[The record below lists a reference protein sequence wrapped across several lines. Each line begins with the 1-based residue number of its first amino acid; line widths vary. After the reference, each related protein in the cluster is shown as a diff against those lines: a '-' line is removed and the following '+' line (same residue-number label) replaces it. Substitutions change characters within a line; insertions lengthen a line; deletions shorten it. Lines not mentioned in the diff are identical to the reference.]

1 MNNVAPV
8 FIDGK
13 WEKIKTSEFG
23 KVFNPS
29 SEEVISMTPFC
40 GKKDV
45 ERAVKSSLKAFKVW
59 SKFSYAKRAE
69 ILFNY
74 RELIKSNK
82 EKIANIISLENGKT
96 LPEARGDIQRGFEV
110 VDFACGILHL
120 AKGESLSEIAPNI
133 DSRTNLEPL
142 GVCAGISPFNFPAM
156 VPMWMFPIAIA
167 CGNSFILKPSEKVPL
182 TAIKLAELFQE
193 AGLPDGV
200 LNIIH
205 GGKEVVDALC
215 IHPNISAISFVGS
228 SHIAKHVYTLGAK
241 YGKRVQAGGAAKN
254 ALVVMPDAEPK
265 STMNSIMSSAFGC
278 AGQRCMAGSLLVGVG
293 KNIDSLKQT
302 LIDRSNDLVVGDPL
316 KNEKTEMGPVIDGNS
331 KERIFNIIDG
341 LGETGVKVIRDG
353 REIRNKEGFFV
364 GPTLVDNVDS
374 SHPIFSQEIFGPVL
388 SILNPKDIE
397 ETVEVLNKLNYG
409 NGATIFTSS
418 GNTARYFSENIKCG
432 MVGINVGVPAPM
444 SIYPFS
450 GWNDSFYGDLHMQGK
465 EGVQFYTRQKVILS
479 RWDNLYEYKSGW

>member
-1 MNNVAPV
+1 MLNKIITIKRLDLKLLLLLKSKFILHKMDNVAPV

-45 ERAVKSSLKAFKVW
+45 ERAVKSSLKAFKAW

-74 RELIKSNK
+74 RELIRSNK

-167 CGNSFILKPSEKVPL
+167 CGNS
-182 TAIKLAELFQE
+182 LF
-193 AGLPDGV
+193 
-200 LNIIH
+200 
-205 GGKEVVDALC
+205 
-215 IHPNISAISFVGS
+215 
-228 SHIAKHVYTLGAK
+228 
-241 YGKRVQAGGAAKN
+241 
-254 ALVVMPDAEPK
+254 
-265 STMNSIMSSAFGC
+265 
-278 AGQRCMAGSLLVGVG
+278 
-293 KNIDSLKQT
+293 
-302 LIDRSNDLVVGDPL
+302 
-316 KNEKTEMGPVIDGNS
+316 
-331 KERIFNIIDG
+331 
-341 LGETGVKVIRDG
+341 
-353 REIRNKEGFFV
+353 
-364 GPTLVDNVDS
+364 
-374 SHPIFSQEIFGPVL
+374 
-388 SILNPKDIE
+388 
-397 ETVEVLNKLNYG
+397 
-409 NGATIFTSS
+409 
-418 GNTARYFSENIKCG
+418 
-432 MVGINVGVPAPM
+432 
-444 SIYPFS
+444 
-450 GWNDSFYGDLHMQGK
+450 
-465 EGVQFYTRQKVILS
+465 
-479 RWDNLYEYKSGW
+479 